1 MVQDKVYTGAELKK
15 YIDASG
21 ASLYKNRDCLESV
34 IGYLRGREK
43 RILALCGAEGTGK
56 TILICQ
62 AIENLGNY
70 EESALIAGI
79 ADPEVTGLGEAL
91 SDEKL
96 RYIFIDEVTNG
107 MTDLLKDAVSEG
119 RRVVLAC
126 ERAEKLYAEGIGTD
140 LLNVLPMDYIPFR
153 EYRRL
158 AQGDPELSQTAGK
171 ADISLKA
178 YLRFNGKLSDL
189 EVLGG
194 DWAGSADG
202 SDKKAVKKAT
212 GGTDERTIE
221 SAAGGTD
228 ERTIESA
235 AGGMD
240 ETAQKEIDEMT
251 RELFENA
258 VLAPFAGQN
267 WNALLALAEDCGA
280 DTQKLETDVEFGE
293 KIFKAAD
300 AHREKCAPKPR
311 TEAGIGTGIYDVA
324 QPGIRFRQLENM
336 ADKFLSEEEF
346 QDFSPE
352 DKKWLRELLLAR
364 ISAVL
369 QEKVILSDLSRD
381 PAVSGQTMISSYQ
394 SDGGELFDLV
404 LVHKRTRRI
413 VVMQIRHTAKR
424 EESTAKYLTDISLRR
439 ELEDYFGGKIAGRYI
454 LYNGRPGT
462 AFGVRYAGCE
472 EFLARGAVFG
482 EVLGRLLG

>member
-56 TILICQ
+56 TTLICQ

-70 EESALIAGI
+70 EECVLISGI
-79 ADPEVTGLGEAL
+79 ADPEVTGLGEVL

-96 RYIFIDEVTNG
+96 RYIFIDDVANG

-126 ERAEKLYAEGIGTD
+126 ERAEELYAEGIGTD

-158 AQGDPELSQTAGK
+158 AQGDPELSQKAGK
-171 ADISLKA
+171 TDISLKA

-194 DWAGSADG
+194 DRAGSADG
-202 SDKKAVKKAT
+202 SGQKAVKKVT

-221 SAAGGTD
+221 SAAGGT
-228 ERTIESA
+228 
-235 AGGMD
+235 G

-311 TEAGIGTGIYDVA
+311 TEAGIGTGTYDVA

-439 ELEDYFGGKIAGRYI
+439 ELEDYFGGKIASRYI